1 MPQIPTFDNTAL
13 APIAPGPPRADPALG
28 QAPGIAQA
36 TAGQEPG
43 LALAQVGQNITTQA
57 QDWSNRYAE
66 ARRQSDAA
74 ALTSQGT
81 KALGDAAFKWSKVPD
96 HLAAAEGFNND
107 AKNIQAGLLS
117 QSADPLVQGYVGDA
131 LGRTSVMFGLE
142 TQRQSFGLESNAQ
155 VAAGQARRLQWSQ
168 QAALAPTPELRANF
182 TDMANADIAGQVA
195 AGWLL
200 PEQGE
205 AAKVAFGSD
214 VAKVGAKQMILAN
227 PEQAAQILADPAK
240 SQAAFPGLLPVESEN
255 LARQAE
261 NRAARMEAR
270 AQAAQAHADMMAQR
284 RLVIDQGT
292 NAATLIAQA
301 LKNPDQPMDVGQ
313 LATMVG
319 THQLSESGFQAIIS
333 AQGAGGQDK
342 PAVVIDLHR
351 QLNDGNLTPDDITN
365 AFNQHTIK
373 QGTAVTLLGAL
384 NAQDKQGNN
393 QQRSD
398 GFRAVDDALGGGA
411 VDKGLVDL
419 NNVAGQALVAK
430 RAAAVMEYSQRV
442 DVNNEDP
449 LTVAQDIIKRYSTP
463 PSTPKAW
470 PAPRM
475 GAISSAE
482 DVQAV
487 ASATVDAL
495 KSGAINQQQYDAER
509 LLIGQYQNYYANQ
522 PPASA
527 AGAGAAKSTRKGAAA
542 PPAGL
547 TPAGTE

>member
-1 MPQIPTFDNTAL
+1 MPQIPTFDNTTL
-13 APIAPGPPRADPALG
+13 TPVAPGPPRADASLG
-28 QAPGIAQA
+28 QAPGLAQA

-43 LALAQVGQNITTQA
+43 LALAQVGQNATAQA
-57 QDWSNRYAE
+57 QEWSNRYAE

-96 HLAAAEGFNND
+96 HLAAAEGFSND

-142 TQRQSFGLESNAQ
+142 TQRQSFGLEANTQ
-155 VAAGQARRLQWSQ
+155 NAAGDARQLQWSQ

-182 TDMANADIAGQVA
+182 IDLANADIAGRVA

-205 AAKVAFGSD
+205 AAKVAFASN

-227 PEQAAQILADPAK
+227 PERAAQILADPAK
-240 SQAAFPGLLPVESEN
+240 SQVVFPGLLPVEAEN

-261 NRAARMEAR
+261 NHAMRMEAR

-284 RLVIDQGT
+284 RLVMDQGT

-301 LKNPDQPMDVGQ
+301 LKSPDQPMDVGQ
-313 LATMVG
+313 LAAMVG

-351 QLNDGNLTPDDITN
+351 QLNEGNLTPDGITD

-373 QGTAVTLLGAL
+373 QGTAVTLLNAL

-393 QQRSD
+393 QQRTD
-398 GFRAVDDALGGGA
+398 GFRAVDGALGGGA
-411 VDKGLVDL
+411 IDKGFL
-419 NNVAGQALVAK
+419 NLDNQASQELVAR
-430 RAAAVMEYSQRV
+430 RAAAIMEYSQRV
-442 DVNNEDP
+442 DLQNEDP
-449 LTVAQDIIKRYSTP
+449 LAVAQDIIKRYSTP
-463 PSTPKAW
+463 PQTPKAW
-470 PAPRM
+470 AAPRM
-475 GAISSAE
+475 GAISSAD

-487 ASATVDAL
+487 AAATVDAL
-495 KSGAINQQQYDAER
+495 KSGAITPQQYEAER
-509 LLIGQYQNYYANQ
+509 LLIGQYQKYFAVQ
-522 PPASA
+522 PRVVPSGPKGV
-527 AGAGAAKSTRKGAAA
+527 AGAPTLKYFGQ
-542 PPAGL
+542 
-547 TPAGTE
+547 

>member
-13 APIAPGPPRADPALG
+13 APIAPGPPRADPSLG

-43 LALAQVGQNITTQA
+43 LALAQVGQNVTTQA

-96 HLAAAEGFNND
+96 HIAAAEGFNND

-117 QSADPLVQGYVGDA
+117 QSADPLVQSYVGDA
-131 LGRTSVMFGLE
+131 LGRTSIMMGLE
-142 TQRQSFGLESNAQ
+142 TQRQSFGLESNAV
-155 VAAGQARRLQWSQ
+155 VAAGLARQEQWSN
-168 QAALAPTPELRANF
+168 QAALAPTAALRANF
-182 TDMANADIAGQVA
+182 VDLANADIDGQVSG
-195 AGWLL
+195 GWLL
-200 PEQGE
+200 PEQGQR
-205 AAKVAFGSD
+205 AKLEFASN

-227 PEQAAQILADPAK
+227 PEQASAILSDPAK
-240 SQAAFPGLLPVESEN
+240 AQVAFPGLLPVEAEN

-261 NRAARMEAR
+261 SHAMRIEAR
-270 AQAAQAHADMMAQR
+270 AQAAQAHADAVAQR
-284 RLVIDQGT
+284 NLVTTQGT

-301 LKNPDQPMDVGQ
+301 LKNPDQPMDVAQ

-351 QLNDGNLTPDDITN
+351 QLNEGNLTPDGITN
-365 AFNQHTIK
+365 AFNQGNIK
-373 QGTAVTLLGAL
+373 QGTAVTLLKALGAI
-384 NAQDKQGNN
+384 DKQGDN

-398 GFRAVDDALGGGA
+398 GFRAVDSALGGGA
-411 VDKGLVDL
+411 IDKGFVGLD
-419 NNVAGQALVAK
+419 NQAGQELVAR

-442 DVNNEDP
+442 DVQNENP
-449 LTVAQDIIKRYSTP
+449 LAVAQDIIRRYSTP
-463 PSTPKAW
+463 PQTPKAW
-470 PAPRM
+470 AAPRM
-475 GAISSAE
+475 GAINSAD
-482 DVQAV
+482 DVQTV
-487 ASATVDAL
+487 AEATVDAL
-495 KSGAINQQQYDAER
+495 KSGAINQQQYESER
-509 LLIGQYQNYYANQ
+509 LLIGQYQKYFAVH
-522 PPASA
+522 PPAPTSA
-527 AGAGAAKSTRKGAAA
+527 APAQKGAAGPA
-542 PPAGL
+542 AGL
-547 TPAGTE
+547 VPAGTE